1 MKGTIFLAVDELVAF
16 ANAKGGSVYM
26 GIEDDGIVTGCNRY
40 DAHKIMNE
48 FRVERNGLLDKQAV
62 WFKTDNKARL
72 NTFKEQIE
80 AMFGLI
86 PIDFNVWEN
95 ARDTFI
101 EQINHIIGA

>member
-1 MKGTIFLAVDELVAF
+1 MKKKYQEILVPNF
-16 ANAKGGSVYM
+16 DAN
-26 GIEDDGIVTGCNRY
+26 
-40 DAHKIMNE
+40 KI
-48 FRVERNGLLDKQAV
+48 NGLLDKQSV

-72 NTFKEQIE
+72 NTFIQQIE

-101 EQINHIIGA
+101 EKINDIIGV